1 MTALSFNEDLSPLN
15 NYVLLFNLARLIS
28 LIYFIFASSAKMSNI
43 QMHDKRTTNVVQGE
57 TAVDGD
63 GEEAV

>member
-1 MTALSFNEDLSPLN
+1 
-15 NYVLLFNLARLIS
+15 
-28 LIYFIFASSAKMSNI
+28 MSNI

-57 TAVDGD
+57 AAVDGD